1 MFYPVYG
8 GCDGMEGVVLRE
20 GRLLFLVLCASP
32 DGFPDSAFMFPNL
45 ASVAVINTMTNL
57 REERVYLACRLQYI
71 TKESHSRNLGEAGTL
86 RQKLQQRPWRAA
98 SYWLASRLPLS

>member
-1 MFYPVYG
+1 
-8 GCDGMEGVVLRE
+8 MEGVVLRE